1 MSQYKEVD
9 EQVRQIFATGA
20 TEESVKI
27 RLKEAG
33 YNDVDIFNIIRD
45 VKGIYVKTQNEV
57 PAPVPISEPEKILD
71 PIRNAEPVRVPI
83 QQTVPSQVSTPTQS
97 STPTLNSTPP
107 NPTTTPTPSLV
118 PDRKFTQTPKPEPKQ
133 MGMALKIV
141 LAVLFVVALC
151 AGIFFTY

>member
-57 PAPVPISEPEKILD
+57 PTSVPIPEPVKI
-71 PIRNAEPVRVPI
+71 PEPVRVPI
-83 QQTVPSQVSTPTQS
+83 QQPAPPQVSTPTQPS
-97 STPTLNSTPP
+97 IPTQPSAPLPNSARTA
-107 NPTTTPTPSLV
+107 TPTPSFV
-118 PDRKFTQTPKPEPKQ
+118 PDPKFTQIPKPEPKQ

-141 LAVLFVVALC
+141 LAVLFVVALF